1 MEHAL
6 QVFTNNCL
14 LGSYNWCIIDA
25 SSNFLVKICM
35 DVIDHKILRVLQEDG
50 RVTMSELSEKVG
62 LSPTPCARRVA
73 ALEDQGVI
81 EGYGARINPDK
92 LGLAV
97 TIFVEVEL
105 EQQSSQALQA
115 FEAAIRPFEQVME
128 CHLMTGTRDV
138 LLRVVAR
145 DLTHFDRFLEQQLM
159 RVPGIRNT
167 RSSFSLRTMIRRN
180 SLPSI

>member
-1 MEHAL
+1 M
-6 QVFTNNCL
+6 
-14 LGSYNWCIIDA
+14 
-25 SSNFLVKICM
+25 
-35 DVIDHKILRVLQEDG
+35 
-50 RVTMSELSEKVG
+50 TMAELSEQVG

-73 ALEDQGVI
+73 ALEDSGVI
-81 EGYGARINPDK
+81 QGYGARVDPEQ
-92 LGLAV
+92 LGLTV

-105 EQQSSQALQA
+105 EQQSAQALQA
-115 FEAAIRPFEQVME
+115 FEAAVRPFEQVME

-159 RVPGIRNT
+159 RVPCIRNT

-180 SLPSI
+180 SLPQV

>member
-1 MEHAL
+1 
-6 QVFTNNCL
+6 
-14 LGSYNWCIIDA
+14 
-25 SSNFLVKICM
+25 M
-35 DVIDHKILRVLQEDG
+35 DLIDHKILRALQEDG
-50 RVTMSELSEKVG
+50 RITMADLSGQVG

-81 EGYGARINPDK
+81 EGYGTRVNPEK
-92 LGLAV
+92 LGLTV

-105 EQQSSQALQA
+105 EQQSAQAIQA
-115 FEAAIRPFEQVME
+115 FEAAVRPFEQVME
-128 CHLMTGTRDV
+128 CHLMTGTRDM

-180 SLPSI
+180 SLPTV